1 MYPEYCDLLNF
12 IFLIAYFPELHKF
25 SSSKREY
32 VRYDNYINNLC
43 VTKGNIKR
51 VTGALNGKL
60 LDVKRRTVER
70 ILDMLSES
78 THILHADKSVFFI
91 KEKVLR
97 IVRQIYSVL

>member
-1 MYPEYCDLLNF
+1 M
-12 IFLIAYFPELHKF
+12 
-25 SSSKREY
+25 
-32 VRYDNYINNLC
+32 
-43 VTKGNIKR
+43 
-51 VTGALNGKL
+51 TGALNGKL

-78 THILHADKSVFFI
+78 THILHVDKSVFFI